1 MDRITE
7 IIEEEIE
14 RRVNERVTKL
24 LEYISDKW
32 DISLALLTK
41 NTLELSLETKIKVTQ
56 CTSVHKKT
64 KKRCKNRA
72 KDNGFCHLHQ
82 GQAIEKK
89 HTEHIET
96 EKHTHTLPP
105 FFLKGC
111 PVCDKANRFRDFDD
125 IECT

>member
-1 MDRITE
+1 MERIKD

-14 RRVNERVTKL
+14 NRVNERVNEL
-24 LEYISDKW
+24 LEYISQRW
-32 DISLALLTK
+32 DISLSLLTK
-41 NTLELSLETKIKVTQ
+41 DIPSALPKTQVTQ
-56 CTSVHKKT
+56 CMNVHKKT

-72 KDNGFCHLHQ
+72 KPNGFCHLHQ
-82 GQAIEKK
+82 SQVTDRKSSHHTIE
-89 HTEHIET
+89 E
-96 EKHTHTLPP
+96 HTHSLPP

>member
-1 MDRITE
+1 MDKIKE

-14 RRVNERVTKL
+14 ARVNQRVTEL
-24 LEYISDKW
+24 LEYISDRW

-41 NTLELSLETKIKVTQ
+41 EIPKALPKTNVTQ
-56 CTSVHKKT
+56 CMSVHKKT
-64 KKRCKNRA
+64 KKRCRNRP
-72 KDNGFCHLHQ
+72 KENGFCHLHQ
-82 GQAIEKK
+82 GQALEKK
-89 HTEHIET
+89 SSHETTEQ
-96 EKHTHTLPP
+96 HTHTLPP